1 MCNFHYVAMP
11 VMASQISTFVDFT
24 KIQKFRYFEKET
36 FFLQIKKSLIIHQGL
51 LYGKKYVV
59 TFKLTLLNF
68 WIKLTQKGYFRTKTI
83 KMTTKFYI
91 FKLI

>member
-1 MCNFHYVAMP
+1 MP
-11 VMASQISTFVDFT
+11 VMASQISTFVDFM

-68 WIKLTQKGYFRTKTI
+68 WIKLTQKGYFRTK
-83 KMTTKFYI
+83 KK
-91 FKLI
+91 